1 LSKKSLFIIIAL
13 KKIYG
18 DGTLSTKYSLGKIV
32 DLDAKEPLGEIQG
45 ALI

>member
-18 DGTLSTKYSLGKIV
+18 DGTPSSKYSLGKIV
-32 DLDAKEPLGEIQG
+32 DLDIKEPLGEIQE